1 MKNNLIQSFLTVLF
15 TVFSFG
21 MYAQSVN
28 GTVTSADGPLPGA
41 TVQVKGTNV
50 GVTTDFDGNFTIEA
64 GADDVLVVSFV
75 GFTSKEVPVDGQD
88 SIEVVLDSST
98 ELDEVIV
105 TGYGQTTTV
114 KDATGSVASVAFDE
128 FNQGVIASPE
138 QLIQGKTAGV
148 QISQTSGEPGAGM
161 QIRIRGTNSVRS
173 NNNPLFVVDGV
184 PLAGDD
190 TAANGQDLGF
200 GTSDSRNPLNF
211 LNPNDIESISILK
224 DASATAIYGSRGTN
238 GVVLI
243 TTKNG
248 VSGGEGKFE
257 FSSTLSV
264 ANPYNTYDLLAAP
277 DFLRGV
283 TQFGGDATVQNYG
296 SETDWQ
302 DVIFRSAVSHNQNF
316 SYSRST
322 NAGNFRATIGYGNQN
337 GIVENSSM
345 ERLSLRTNWSKRF
358 MDDRLSVNVRATFSN
373 IGDEAAPTSGSAGF
387 RGDLLGAAFSANP
400 TWPSDP
406 DFTNT
411 GGLINPANMLRDTF
425 SQTETNRFLL
435 NLTAR
440 YSLTDALALNFTY
453 GYDNSSS
460 VRKSA
465 VGKTIVGF
473 DNGSGGNGRAS
484 VNDIDATN
492 NLMELTL
499 DYNKEIG
506 NSNIDLVVGYS
517 YQDFGRAGRNAS
529 GWGFTSNNI
538 TQMADDLES
547 AANTIEDAISG
558 DYQQYGQGTNQSS
571 VFVNR
576 LDPSTT
582 DTVNAAFTGLRAV
595 SADTYDNTDYLQ
607 SFFGRVNYSINN
619 KYLLTATV
627 RADGSSRFGP
637 DNQYGIFPSGAVA
650 WKLHEEDFVG
660 DAFSTLKFRVGAG
673 ITGSQDGIGYGNFLR
688 RERYGFPGIGND
700 GVINIPGLSVQSFVN
715 NELKWE
721 ETTSYNVGLDFGFSN
736 DRLNGSI
743 EYYSKT
749 TNDLLLSVPAAQP
762 SPQAFFFSNLD
773 ASVLN
778 EGYELSL
785 NYDVVQGDDFNWT
798 ASFNI
803 SHNTNELQDFAG
815 QIPAGT
821 VRGPGLS
828 QAFAQ
833 VLAGGQPLFSYY
845 VREFEGFDSNGQP
858 IGDNQTFIGED
869 ALPDVNTGISMEFEY
884 KNWDLTV
891 YGYGQYG
898 FSVYNNTKNAYF
910 VAGSIK
916 NARNVTPDVLTAGEA
931 GTAEAAV
938 SSRFLEKG
946 DFFRIQNLNLGY
958 QVPLDEGSAF
968 DSLRLSLTGQNL
980 FLFTDYSGLDPE
992 VSVNPAG
999 YELLNGLPTAGMDW
1013 TAYPRARTFTL
1024 GLSARF

>member
-21 MYAQSVN
+21 MYAQTVS
-28 GTVTSADGPLPGA
+28 GLVTSADGPLPGA

-50 GVTTDFDGNFTIEA
+50 GTTTDFDGNFTIEA
-64 GADDVLVVSFV
+64 GADDVLIVSFV
-75 GFTSKEVPVDGQD
+75 GFTSQEVAVNGQD
-88 SIEVVLDSST
+88 SIEVTLDSSN
-98 ELDEVIV
+98 ELDEVVV
-105 TGYGQTTTV
+105 TGYGQTTTI

-184 PLAGDD
+184 PLSGED

-224 DASATAIYGSRGTN
+224 DASATAIYGSRGAN
-238 GVVLI
+238 GVVII

-257 FSSTLSV
+257 FSSTLSM
-264 ANPYNTYDLLAAP
+264 ANPYNTYDLLEAP

-283 TQFGGDATVQNYG
+283 TQFGGNATAQNYG

-302 DVIFRSAVSHNQNF
+302 DVIFRTAVSHNQNF
-316 SYSRST
+316 SYSKST
-322 NAGNFRATIGYGNQN
+322 NAGNFRATVGYGNQN

-345 ERLSLRTNWSKRF
+345 ERLSLRMNWNRRF
-358 MDDRLSVNVRATFSN
+358 LDDRLNVNVRGTFSN
-373 IGDEAAPTSGSAGF
+373 ISDEAAPTSGSAGF

-400 TWPSDP
+400 TWPNDP
-406 DFTNT
+406 DFDNT

-435 NLTAR
+435 NLTAK
-440 YSLTDALALNFTY
+440 YALNDNMSLNFTY
-453 GYDNSSS
+453 GYDTSAST
-460 VRKSA
+460 RKSA
-465 VGKTIVGF
+465 VAKSIVGF
-473 DNGSGGNGRAS
+473 DNGSNGNGRAA
-484 VNDIDATN
+484 VNDIDVQN

-499 DYNKEIG
+499 DYKKDFG
-506 NSNIDLVVGYS
+506 NSNLDFVVGYS
-517 YQDFGRAGRNAS
+517 YQDFGRSGRNAS
-529 GWGFTSNNI
+529 GWGFTSNSI
-538 TQMADDLES
+538 TQMADDLET
-547 AANTIEDAISG
+547 AADAIESAISG
-558 DYQQYGQGTNQSS
+558 DYQQYGQGSDRS
-571 VFVNR
+571 DVFVNR
-576 LDPSTT
+576 LDPATT
-582 DTVNAAFTGLRAV
+582 DTVNATFSGMNAI
-595 SADTYDNTDYLQ
+595 SADTYDTTDYLQ
-607 SFFGRVNYSINN
+607 SFFGRLNYNING

-660 DAFSTLKFRVGAG
+660 DAFSTLKLRVGAG
-673 ITGSQDGIGYGNFLR
+673 VTGSQDGIGYGNFLR
-688 RERYGFPGIGND
+688 RERYGFPEIDNG
-700 GVINIPGLSVQSFVN
+700 GVVNVPGLGVLSFVN
-715 NELKWE
+715 NALKWE
-721 ETTSYNVGLDFGFSN
+721 ETVSYNLGVDFGFAN
-736 DRLNGSI
+736 DRLTGSL
-743 EYYSKT
+743 EYYTKT

-773 ASVLN
+773 ASVVN

-785 NYDVVQGDDFNWT
+785 NYDIVQGDDFEWST
-798 ASFNI
+798 SFNI
-803 SHNTNELQDFAG
+803 SHNTNVLEDFAG

-828 QAFAQ
+828 QAYAQ
-833 VLAGGQPLFSYY
+833 VLAGGQSLFSYY
-845 VREFEGFDSNGQP
+845 VREFEGFDSSGQP

-869 ALPDVNTGISMEFEY
+869 ALPDVNTGISMNFEY
-884 KNWDLTV
+884 KNWDLSV

-916 NARNVTPDVLTAGEA
+916 NARNVTPDVLTSGEA

-938 SSRFLEKG
+938 SSRFLEEG
-946 DFFRIQNLNLGY
+946 DFFRIQNMSLGY
-958 QVPLDEGSAF
+958 QVPLSEGSSF

-992 VSVNPAG
+992 ISVNPAG